1 MVTVSPVTQTV
12 IENQTATFSCSA
24 RGNPRPTVTWSLV
37 TNGSLMEGRL
47 STDKNGSLK
56 ITKSAFNDSGDYIC
70 TAVNVLG
77 RDEKAAKLIVE
88 GKKRDLFKL

>member
-1 MVTVSPVTQTV
+1 
-12 IENQTATFSCSA
+12 
-24 RGNPRPTVTWSLV
+24 
-37 TNGSLMEGRL
+37 MEGRL